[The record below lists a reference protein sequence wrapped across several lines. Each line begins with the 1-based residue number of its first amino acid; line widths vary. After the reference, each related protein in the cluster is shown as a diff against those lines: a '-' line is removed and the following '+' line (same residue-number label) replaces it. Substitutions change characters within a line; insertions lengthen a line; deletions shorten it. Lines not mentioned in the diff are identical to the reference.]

1 MADDIADL
9 KTVLRH
15 LGITFSGEGN
25 SSFSEIYATVTWEG
39 LASGSWKEKAPGLQ
53 AEHPGC
59 EAPAL

>member
-1 MADDIADL
+1 MAVL
-9 KTVLRH
+9 KTVLQH

-25 SSFSEIYATVTWEG
+25 SSFSDICPTVTWEG

-59 EAPAL
+59 EALAL